1 MSHKPEKLFGT
12 SGIRGTIKSKMTPSL
27 CSKIGL
33 TAASFFGE
41 DSTILLARDHRPHA
55 TVVYHSL
62 ISGLLAG
69 GVNILDCGIAPTPA
83 VLFALKK
90 LKYDGAIVVTGSHTP
105 SEIVGI
111 LIFKEDT
118 SELSK
123 TESKEFEDILY
134 EERYEIMQ
142 WNKTGYIE
150 PIDIFDIYAESVLS
164 LVNLQKVEGR
174 KVAVDPGNGASS
186 VILREILELANI
198 RVVAINDTLDPH
210 FPHRDPFPRPD
221 NLKDLSTITKGFQA
235 DIGVGV
241 DGDGDR
247 AIFADENGNILW
259 GDITGSLFI
268 IDALKRKKTKNVVVT
283 INTSAITEWAAKK
296 FGGTVIYS
304 GVGPPAIAESMK
316 KNNAYFGIEESGKY
330 LWSDAIYYGDA
341 ALATLRLLEILD
353 IEGKPLSKLISE
365 FPKFYM
371 EKVAISCPDK
381 LKDIVLV
388 RAFEEWQERH
398 KPAKV
403 LPSDGIKFMYKDSS
417 WVLFRP
423 SGTEPVFRVFAESMD
438 KERTKEL
445 IKESVDLVKELIK
458 RHSTE

>member
-1 MSHKPEKLFGT
+1 M
-12 SGIRGTIKSKMTPSL
+12 
-27 CSKIGL
+27 
-33 TAASFFGE
+33 
-41 DSTILLARDHRPHA
+41 
-55 TVVYHSL
+55 
-62 ISGLLAG
+62 
-69 GVNILDCGIAPTPA
+69 
-83 VLFALKK
+83 
-90 LKYDGAIVVTGSHTP
+90 
-105 SEIVGI
+105 
-111 LIFKEDT
+111 
-118 SELSK
+118 
-123 TESKEFEDILY
+123 
-134 EERYEIMQ
+134 
-142 WNKTGYIE
+142 
-150 PIDIFDIYAESVLS
+150 
-164 LVNLQKVEGR
+164 
-174 KVAVDPGNGASS
+174 
-186 VILREILELANI
+186 
-198 RVVAINDTLDPH
+198 
-210 FPHRDPFPRPD
+210 
-221 NLKDLSTITKGFQA
+221 
-235 DIGVGV
+235 
-241 DGDGDR
+241 
-247 AIFADENGNILW
+247 
-259 GDITGSLFI
+259 
-268 IDALKRKKTKNVVVT
+268 
-283 INTSAITEWAAKK
+283 
-296 FGGTVIYS
+296 IYS